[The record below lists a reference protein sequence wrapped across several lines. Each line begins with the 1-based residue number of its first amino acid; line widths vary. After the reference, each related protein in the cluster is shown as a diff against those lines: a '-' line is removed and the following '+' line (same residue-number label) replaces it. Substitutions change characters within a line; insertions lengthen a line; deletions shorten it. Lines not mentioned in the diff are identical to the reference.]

1 MSETGPRSI
10 DFFWYI
16 NKAGFIIQASSN
28 SGSQEPPEWVLF
40 LTGMFIVL
48 STMFSVFKAS
58 EYIVN
63 YYTNKSTKKKS
74 NSLESDSEN
83 SKGDDLNQS
92 PVTQFELDSCFSIY
106 KKEPIS
112 VEEFEKLRT
121 ERIEDLK
128 AELEKL
134 EEAARLDRQIDERNA
149 RFGIYYM
156 TPTTPNVRRVRRK
169 RNDDDDDDDDG
180 EYEYEYAPPPVDL
193 RIQFRAEMEAIINAE
208 LDRIINPPKDPK
220 LLYALYSQLRGHKNA
235 KEGIYETAEQEGNL
249 SSKEWNVGN
258 NITTDDDIGSSGG
271 DS

>member
-1 MSETGPRSI
+1 MSETGLRSI

-16 NKAGFIIQASSN
+16 NKAGFIIQASSSN

-63 YYTNKSTKKKS
+63 YYTNKSTKKKKS

-83 SKGDDLNQS
+83 SKGDDLNRN

-156 TPTTPNVRRVRRK
+156 TPTTPNVRQVRRK
-169 RNDDDDDDDDG
+169 RNDDDDDD
-180 EYEYEYAPPPVDL
+180 EYEYEYAPPPPVDL
-193 RIQFRAEMEAIINAE
+193 RIQFRAETEAIINAE

-235 KEGIYETAEQEGNL
+235 KEGICETAEQEGNL
-249 SSKEWNVGN
+249 SSKEWNVDN

-271 DS
+271 DL